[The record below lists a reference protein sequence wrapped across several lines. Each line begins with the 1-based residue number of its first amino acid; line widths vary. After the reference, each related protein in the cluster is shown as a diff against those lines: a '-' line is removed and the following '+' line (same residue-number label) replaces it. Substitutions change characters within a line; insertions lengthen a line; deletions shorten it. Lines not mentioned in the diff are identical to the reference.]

1 MKTAWSKAFI
11 NTCLASQIVYNCSIR
26 KRNEQRHLSADGDS
40 HGSSIR
46 AVFFFSIFTWHLSDA
61 NQRERDERP
70 GGIKPAN
77 LCKAAKVSHKS
88 SFAKTT
94 IVRGQHRCQWPH
106 QEWREIMWVPR
117 DRLPSRTQRHTV
129 QGCRVKLLGPDTQTH
144 CSQRPGRECTSCTGE
159 GGTTAWGASGQLLQ
173 CNNSVCSLP
182 PPSLVQG
189 LTGQEQTAADI
200 QVCRENHGFE
210 LALHSWLL
218 TSPEWQRGARNTV
231 AVRLHP
237 PHKLCRSVPPSG
249 RFRALHASSIRL
261 LFCFFVFLIYNWSF
275 LFLSFLCETL

>member
-1 MKTAWSKAFI
+1 MSSAIYQQTE
-11 NTCLASQIVYNCSIR
+11 THMVP
-26 KRNEQRHLSADGDS
+26 LSGQ
-40 HGSSIR
+40 
-46 AVFFFSIFTWHLSDA
+46 FFFSIFTWHLSDA

-182 PPSLVQG
+182 PPITGSGTNRTGTDCSWHSG
-189 LTGQEQTAADI
+189 LQRKPRLWTCPTFVTLNI
-200 QVCRENHGFE
+200 SRVTKRSKKHCC
-210 LALHSWLL
+210 
-218 TSPEWQRGARNTV
+218 SPSSPSTQ
-231 AVRLHP
+231 AVP
-237 PHKLCRSVPPSG
+237 KCTP
-249 RFRALHASSIRL
+249 
-261 LFCFFVFLIYNWSF
+261 
-275 LFLSFLCETL
+275 